1 MARYEP
7 RLQPQLGQGSP
18 TERRDCGPR
27 TVSMGIAAITHG
39 QVRPGIPAIRERMG
53 TPGNQTTNVLDAQ
66 RGVESYVSIPGRR
79 PLRYRVLRD
88 AASVKDAVRAGRPVH
103 LCLDYGAF
111 NDSGKTGDPLFR
123 GGHSVLVVGQR
134 NHRGTVQWR
143 LFDPLDD
150 HRRPSI
156 PQGPRWVD
164 RERLIHSALSF
175 GKGSIWAGAF
185 SGGQRH
191 GGQRHG

>member
-1 MARYEP
+1 MRFLP
-7 RLQPQLGQGSP
+7 KHQPQLGQGSP

-27 TVSMGIAAITHG
+27 TVSMGIDAITHG

-66 RGVESYVSIPGRR
+66 RGVESYDHIPGRR

-103 LCLDYGAF
+103 LCLDYGDF
-111 NDSGKTGDPLFR
+111 NASGKTGDLLFR

-134 NHRGTVQWR
+134 IKDGEVQAR
-143 LFDPLDD
+143 LYDPLDD
-150 HRRPSI
+150 ARRPSI
-156 PQGPRWVD
+156 PQGPRFVSL
-164 RERLIHSALSF
+164 ERLIHSAKSF
-175 GKGSIWAGAF
+175 GSGGVFAGVF
-185 SGGQRH
+185 TGGQR
-191 GGQRHG
+191 R

>member
-1 MARYEP
+1 VRYSP
-7 RLQPQLGQGSP
+7 RFQAQLGQGSP

-27 TVSMGIAAITHG
+27 TVSMGIDAITHG

-53 TPGNQTTNVLDAQ
+53 TPGNQTTNVYDAQ
-66 RGVESYVSIPGRR
+66 RGVETYDHIPGRR
-79 PLRYRVLRD
+79 PLHYRVLRD

-103 LCLDYGAF
+103 LCLDYGDF
-111 NDSGKTGDPLFR
+111 NESGATGDPNFT

-134 NHRGTVQWR
+134 VKDGEVQWR

-164 RERLIHSALSF
+164 RARLIHAAEAFAPS
-175 GKGSIWAGAF
+175 GVYAGVI

-191 GGQRHG
+191 G